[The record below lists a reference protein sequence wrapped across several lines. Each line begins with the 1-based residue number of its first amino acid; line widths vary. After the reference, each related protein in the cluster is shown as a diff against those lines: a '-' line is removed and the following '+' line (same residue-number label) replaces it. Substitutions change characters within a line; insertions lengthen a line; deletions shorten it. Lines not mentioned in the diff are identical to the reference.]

1 MKKGLVHGEAWIVSL
16 CCHGNTGF
24 GGQCWPFGNGIQDE
38 LVMRTSGTTDCTKS
52 ILLVVAIL
60 AAGVVGCKTT
70 NPNHPNHGMTKLPPV
85 YKTMPKELSKV
96 VLPEYTIE
104 PPDILTIE
112 GIHVVPKSPYY
123 LRTLD
128 VINIDAA
135 GALPDAPIA
144 GPYTV
149 EPGGIVNLQPPYG
162 TVKVAGM
169 NVEQAKVAVS
179 QHLQQYL
186 QDPKVSVSLAQMA
199 ASQSIFGQVLVAQDG
214 TINLG
219 SYGQVSVVG
228 KTLNQAKADIEAYLS
243 RYLEAPEISLN
254 VFSYNSK
261 VYYIVVEG
269 AGLGDGVY
277 RFPITGNETVLD
289 AIAQIQ
295 GLEQV
300 SSKKIWIARPSR
312 DNHNVKILPVDWFA
326 LTKRGS
332 AETNYQILPGDRV
345 FIAEDKLVAFD
356 THIAKLTA
364 PLERIMGFTLLGTG
378 TATRLSGRV
387 LQGGGN
393 PNNNGI

>member
-1 MKKGLVHGEAWIVSL
+1 
-16 CCHGNTGF
+16 
-24 GGQCWPFGNGIQDE
+24 
-38 LVMRTSGTTDCTKS
+38 MRIPGKEDCS
-52 ILLVVAIL
+52 MPLLLVALVAIL
-60 AAGVVGCKTT
+60 SVSGCKTT
-70 NPNHPNHGMTKLPPV
+70 NPNHPNHGMTNLPPV
-85 YKTMPKELSKV
+85 YKSMPRELSKV

-104 PPDILTIE
+104 PPDILNIE
-112 GIHVVPKSPYY
+112 GIHIVPKSPYS

-128 VINIDAA
+128 VLNLDAG

-149 EPGGIVNLQPPYG
+149 EPGGIINLGSPYG
-162 TVKVAGM
+162 TVKVAGL
-169 NVEQAKVAVS
+169 NVDQAKEAIS
-179 QHLQQYL
+179 NHLQEYL
-186 QDPKVSVSLAQMA
+186 KEPKVSVSLAQLA
-199 ASQSIFGQVLVAQDG
+199 ASQNILGQFLVGPDG
-214 TINLG
+214 TITLG

-228 KTLNQAKADIEAYLS
+228 KSLNQAKAQIEGYLS
-243 RYLEAPEISLN
+243 EFLEDPEISLN

-261 VYYIVVEG
+261 VYYIVLQG

-300 SSKKIWIARPSR
+300 SSKKIWIARPSH

-326 LTKRGS
+326 VTERGS

-356 THIAKLTA
+356 TQIAKLTA
-364 PLERIMGFTLLGTG
+364 PLERIMGFVLLGTG
-378 TATRLSGRV
+378 TVTRLSGPV
-387 LQGGGN
+387 LRGGGN

>member
-1 MKKGLVHGEAWIVSL
+1 MNELKMPNSAKRARIVRL
-16 CCHGNTGF
+16 G
-24 GGQCWPFGNGIQDE
+24 
-38 LVMRTSGTTDCTKS
+38 
-52 ILLVVAIL
+52 VAAMIFM
-60 AAGVVGCKTT
+60 GMGMVGCRTT
-70 NPNHPNHGMTKLPPV
+70 NPNHPNHAITNAPPV
-85 YKTMPKELSKV
+85 YKSMPRELSKV

-104 PPDILTIE
+104 PPDILNIE
-112 GIHVVPKSPYY
+112 GIHIVPKSPYY

-128 VINIDAA
+128 VLNVEAS
-135 GALPDAPIA
+135 GALPDAPIGA
-144 GPYTV
+144 AYTV
-149 EPGGIVNLQPPYG
+149 EPGGVINLGAPYG
-162 TVKVAGM
+162 TVRVAGM
-169 NVEQAKVAVS
+169 NVEQAKAAINE
-179 QHLQQYL
+179 HLAQYL
-186 QDPKVSVSLAQMA
+186 RDPRASVSLAQLA
-199 ASQSIFGQVLVAQDG
+199 ASQSILGQFLVGPDG
-214 TINLG
+214 TITLG

-228 KTLNQAKADIEAYLS
+228 KTLNQAKADIEGYLS
-243 RYLEAPEISLN
+243 HHLEAPEISLN

-261 VYYIVVEG
+261 VYYIVIEG

-300 SSKKIWIARPSR
+300 SSKKIWIARPSH
-312 DNHNVKILPVDWFA
+312 DNHNVKILPVDWYA

-345 FIAEDKLVAFD
+345 FVAEDKLVAFD
-356 THIAKLTA
+356 THIAKLTS

-393 PNNNGI
+393 PNNQGI